1 MEAIIMQR
9 TQLRFPDDLYDKA
22 TVLAAIH
29 HASFNQFVVDLLTEK
44 VASWEADRGE
54 IPTLQK
60 QEN

>member
-1 MEAIIMQR
+1 MQR
-9 TQLRFPDDLYDKA
+9 TQLRFPDELYDKA

-54 IPTLQK
+54 IPVLEK
-60 QEN
+60 